1 MGLSIDWSSVDR
13 ILYDRINFLFQ
24 LISWLIDRSSFCFID
39 LVLPG
44 TFRLVA
50 EQEMRSCGEE
60 PSDCRIEY
68 FNL

>member
-1 MGLSIDWSSVDR
+1 MGLSIDRSSDDQ
-13 ILYDRINFLFQ
+13 ILYDQIIFLFW
-24 LISWLIDRSSFCFID
+24 LISWLINRSNFCFID